1 MENSETLGEI
11 SSVSECALDVFALA
25 QEFSCGN
32 TKPPNYNLLFICYSN
47 LLSDN
52 SCI

>member
-11 SSVSECALDVFALA
+11 SSVSECAPDVFALA
-25 QEFSCGN
+25 QEFSC

-47 LLSDN
+47 ILSDN